1 MNHFEVLYGQLTKT
15 LRHLELRRDELMSH
29 HTTFKVG
36 GPARLMALPKTE
48 DEVVSAVRLAR
59 ESGIE
64 PLFIG
69 NGSNLLVDDRG
80 LDAFVVKTVP
90 GLSGWKAEGTQI
102 TAGCGLLLSAL
113 AVEAARHSL
122 TGLEF
127 AHGIPG
133 SLGGAVTMNAGAY
146 GGELCQVVRA
156 VRVLEPDGR
165 VEEVPAEDCR
175 FRYRHS
181 AFSEGG
187 RLVLSARLELAWGE
201 AEAIRTQMSEL
212 MARRREKQPLEY
224 PSAGSVF
231 KRPQGHY
238 AAALI
243 DQCGLKGLTIGGAQ
257 VSAKHAGFIVNIGM
271 ATCRDVLDLIGVVR
285 DCVYRVTGV
294 ELEPEVK
301 YLK

>member
-1 MNHFEVLYGQLTKT
+1 MDQW
-15 LRHLELRRDELMSH
+15 LEEIRAALPELVVYQQEPMKK
-29 HTTFKVG
+29 HTTFRVG
-36 GPARLMALPKTE
+36 GSADLYVCPKKQELPVILGLAKKKGL
-48 DEVVSAVRLAR
+48 AVTV
-59 ESGIE
+59 
-64 PLFIG
+64 IG
-69 NGSNLLVDDRG
+69 NGSNLLVGDKGIRG
-80 LDAFVVKTVP
+80 LVIEVGAQMNAVEVQ
-90 GLSGWKAEGTQI
+90 GNILRAQ
-102 TAGCGLLLSAL
+102 AGALLSQVAAKA
-113 AVEAARHSL
+113 AVA
-122 TGLEF
+122 GLGGMEF
-127 AHGIPG
+127 AAGIPG
-133 SLGGAVTMNAGAY
+133 SMGGAVTMNAGAY